1 MKIRKVLLSL
11 FSTLACVTVAQA
23 GSQPQMYVGVQGGY
37 ADTNFGLS
45 TMVATADNGSVQLTS
60 ASIKNHVF
68 AGRAYAGYQFN
79 EYVALEAG
87 FLKPHST
94 RYTQINNSTIPTGNV
109 SEYGID
115 ITGKIFLPMAA
126 YIHLSPY
133 LKAGGI
139 YMDGQSHGGITRN
152 GASDFGYSTHPLFGA
167 GVGYNFTPNMT
178 GDLSWTTITKRNSQ
192 LPRIDMFFLGL
203 TYHFALKIPN
213 LARRIM
219 AILII
224 MTPNH

>member
-1 MKIRKVLLSL
+1 MEIRKVLFSL
-11 FSTLACVTVAQA
+11 FSTVACISASQA
-23 GSQPQMYVGVQGGY
+23 GSQPQMYVGAQGGY
-37 ADTNFGLS
+37 ANTNFGLS
-45 TMVATADNGSVQLTS
+45 TMVATPENGSVQLTS

-68 AGRAYAGYQFN
+68 AGRGYAGYQFN
-79 EYVALEAG
+79 DYFALEAG
-87 FLKPHST
+87 FLKPRST
-94 RYTQINNSTIPTGNV
+94 RYTQINDDTIPTGNV

-115 ITGKIFLPMAA
+115 ITAKVFLPMAA

-167 GVGYNFTPNMT
+167 GIGYNLSPNLT
-178 GDLSWTTITKRNSQ
+178 ADVSWTTITKRNSQ

-203 TYHFALKIPN
+203 TYHFSFEDTKSGAPN
-213 LARRIM
+213 FGDINNND
-219 AILII
+219 
-224 MTPNH
+224 P